1 MKTGFLSIALA
12 SLCLVCSCSSGNG
25 EEEETGKHLSRKEMQ
40 DKMSHIGT
48 GLPYI
53 PEGQTKP
60 VAKETHTGK
69 TVTTVTF
76 DPAVPGQEASTTVTQ
91 TVVPVAEATKPQPQ
105 AQTQPQPQAQPAD
118 QFAIVC
124 GSFKDKAGA
133 QAVVNAAKA
142 KGYDGFA
149 KDNGKGVVTA
159 YICPGTSEE
168 AKEAFKKVSKESFCP
183 KDAWVGKVK

>member
-91 TVVPVAEATKPQPQ
+91 TAVPVANTQ
-105 AQTQPQPQAQPAD
+105 AQAQAQPAGE
-118 QFAIVC
+118 FAIVC
-124 GSFKDKAGA
+124 GSFKDAAGA
-133 QAVVNAAKA
+133 KALIDAARA
-142 KGYDGFA
+142 KGYDGFTKA
-149 KDNGKGVVTA
+149 NGNGTTTA